1 MLYNIFSRKVM
12 HCELCGREIAG
23 KAKRV
28 SIEGAEL
35 ETCSSCAG
43 LGTEVRGIELK
54 GMPKGHRVMVKT
66 RPRYRDIYTQIQ
78 GELDP
83 EFDQLV
89 RDAREKA
96 GLTQEAFASQ
106 IMERTL
112 VIKKVERKE
121 LPPDDRLRKKLEKAL
136 NIKLLIDTG
145 GQKVER
151 EKRRGNLTL
160 GDIAEVKK
168 KH

>member
-1 MLYNIFSRKVM
+1 M
-12 HCELCGREIAG
+12 HCELCGKEIAG

-54 GMPKGHRVMVKT
+54 GMSKGHRVMVKT

-96 GLTQEAFASQ
+96 GLTQEALASH

-121 LPPDDRLRKKLEKAL
+121 LAPDDRLRKKLEKAL
-136 NIKLLIDTG
+136 NIKLLIDTI

-151 EKRRGNLTL
+151 DKRPGNLTL

>member
-54 GMPKGHRVMVKT
+54 GMPKGHRVTVKT

-121 LPPDDRLRKKLEKAL
+121 LAPDDRLRKKLEKAL